1 MRTYWAVS
9 LLLVSGMA
17 FAQPGAP
24 GTIDGTVKD
33 GSGSAVAGAIVTLAA
48 ADSTAPRTTV
58 TDNEGAFHFAA
69 VAPGTYKVAVA
80 STGFTVWTA
89 NVDAGM
95 AGGPQPLSAVLQV
108 APVSSTMD
116 VTPPP
121 KELAA
126 EQLKTEEKQRV
137 LGVFPHYMVTYDPNP
152 APLTAGQKFHLGFK
166 TLIDPVTLLGTGI
179 DAGIEQVQNRYPD
192 FGQGVEGYAKL
203 FGARYT
209 NHLSG
214 VMIHHVILQAA
225 FHQDPRYFFK
235 STGSFSSRFW
245 YSVWTAFVCKGD
257 NGRWQPDYSDVIGG
271 AAASQVSRL
280 YYPSTSRPYLRLWHD
295 VLLGFGGRAEDHLI
309 EQFVLSK
316 VTTHTHRG
324 KGAVEAILKEGTP
337 VSLVSLGDPSA
348 GPIVFVLASDLQA
361 DGVTVAKVGALADGQ
376 ASNVGGQAM
385 QVKLDHVHLKAGNVD
400 VPLRSNQTRGGEGSL
415 QYRQIEGS
423 GRIALVLFVA
433 GDIAISR
440 NR

>member
-1 MRTYWAVS
+1 
-9 LLLVSGMA
+9 
-17 FAQPGAP
+17 
-24 GTIDGTVKD
+24 
-33 GSGSAVAGAIVTLAA
+33 
-48 ADSTAPRTTV
+48 
-58 TDNEGAFHFAA
+58 
-69 VAPGTYKVAVA
+69 
-80 STGFTVWTA
+80 
-89 NVDAGM
+89 
-95 AGGPQPLSAVLQV
+95 
-108 APVSSTMD
+108 
-116 VTPPP
+116 
-121 KELAA
+121 
-126 EQLKTEEKQRV
+126 
-137 LGVFPHYMVTYDPNP
+137 
-152 APLTAGQKFHLGFK
+152 
-166 TLIDPVTLLGTGI
+166 
-179 DAGIEQVQNRYPD
+179 
-192 FGQGVEGYAKL
+192 
-203 FGARYT
+203 
-209 NHLSG
+209 
-214 VMIHHVILQAA
+214 
-225 FHQDPRYFFK
+225 
-235 STGSFSSRFW
+235 
-245 YSVWTAFVCKGD
+245 
-257 NGRWQPDYSDVIGG
+257 
-271 AAASQVSRL
+271 
-280 YYPSTSRPYLRLWHD
+280 